1 MAILAA
7 AAAAFV
13 LAGCGPD
20 GKVEDGPV
28 LRVAAT
34 VPPVAAFAR
43 AVGGE
48 RVEVSVMVPPGANP
62 HSFEPRPSTLEKL
75 SRAGVYLKVGS
86 GLEFENIWMPRFI
99 DMNPEMTV
107 VDCSEGVEL
116 IGDDGGD
123 DGEDAHEEGE
133 DDGHDRDH
141 EQEEVHGTH
150 DDYGHD
156 HRVDP
161 HVWLSP
167 RNAVVMVENIARA
180 FAGADPEGADV
191 YHANAKAYTERLGAL
206 DREIR
211 EILRGRAGRKV
222 LVYHPAWTY
231 FTAEYGLKQVA
242 MEREGKDP
250 TPGAIAEL
258 VSLARS
264 EKLATIVAS
273 PEFTA
278 RGAEAVAAETGAE
291 VVRLSPL
298 AEDYIENL
306 RRLARAF
313 ARKGGEDGNGDE
325 GKSVE

>member
-13 LAGCGPD
+13 LVGCAPGGDGGGEGPA
-20 GKVEDGPV
+20 

-86 GLEFENIWMPRFI
+86 GLEFENIWMPRFTG
-99 DMNPEMTV
+99 MNPGMVV
-107 VDCSEGVEL
+107 VDTSEGIEL
-116 IGDDGGD
+116 LGDAG
-123 DGEDAHEEGE
+123 EEGGHEE
-133 DDGHDRDH
+133 DDGAHHHEAEGHGHDH
-141 EQEEVHGTH
+141 EG
-150 DDYGHD
+150 DGHD

-180 FAGADPEGADV
+180 FSRADPEGADL
-191 YHANAKAYTERLGAL
+191 YRANAEDYRARLGAL

-211 EILRGRAGRKV
+211 EILAGRAGRKV

-231 FTAEYGLKQVA
+231 FTAEYGLTQVA

-250 TPGAIAEL
+250 TPGSIAEL
-258 VSLARS
+258 VRLART
-264 EKLATIVAS
+264 EGFATIVAS
-273 PEFTA
+273 PEFSA
-278 RGAEAVAAETGAE
+278 RGAEAVAAEIGAE
-291 VVRLSPL
+291 VARLSPL

-306 RRLARAF
+306 KGLARAF
-313 ARKGGEDGNGDE
+313 AREDGKKGDE
-325 GKSVE
+325 SGARDDTTKNGE